1 MKGWLSG
8 GACNKNPSNCTY
20 TPDLPILAMRCK
32 ILFYCQHVLGMG
44 HFIRSAALVRA
55 LARRFDVH
63 FINGGEIIPGFE
75 LPPSIELIQLP
86 AIRTDGSFRELIAV
100 DDGKT
105 IGEIREIRRR
115 MLIEVFER
123 VRPDILAIEMFP
135 FGRRKFAF
143 ELIPLLDCA
152 RSNAGRTKV
161 VCSVRDILV
170 ARRDPERF
178 EAEVL
183 LTLNRYFDLVL
194 VHADPNLQRL
204 DETFHST
211 NALTVPVQYTGFIA
225 PDAVSDNL
233 NESPESGGEE
243 KLILVSLGGGR
254 VGAELIDC
262 AIRASSLLAVP
273 HRLLVFTGPYFPES
287 EFERVEQRASGNP
300 RITIWKYTTRFAE
313 HLSLADLSVS
323 MAGYNTCLNII
334 AAGVRAIV
342 YPFAEAGESEQP
354 LRAEKLR
361 RLGLVDVIRPDEL
374 TPEHLAAMITKLLE
388 LPRPEANAAA
398 LDLRGVEKT
407 VELIAELAR

>member
-1 MKGWLSG
+1 MKRKL
-8 GACNKNPSNCTY
+8 
-20 TPDLPILAMRCK
+20 
-32 ILFYCQHVLGMG
+32 LFYCQHVLGMG
-44 HFIRSAALVRA
+44 HFIRSAALARA

-86 AIRTDGSFRELIAV
+86 AIRTDESFRELIAV

-115 MLIEVFER
+115 MLIEAFER

-170 ARRDPERF
+170 AKRDPESF
-178 EAEVL
+178 EAEVCR
-183 LTLNRYFDLVL
+183 TVNRYFDLVL

-204 DETFHST
+204 DETFHSI
-211 NALTVPVQYTGFIA
+211 NAFTVPVQYTGFIT
-225 PDAVSDNL
+225 PDTVSDTVSDTV
-233 NESPESGGEE
+233 NESSESPGEE

-262 AIRASSLLAVP
+262 AIDASGLLAVP
-273 HRLLVFTGPYFPES
+273 HRLLIFTGPYFPAS
-287 EFERVEQRASGNP
+287 GFERVQRRAAGNP
-300 RITIWKYTTRFAE
+300 RITIRKYTTRFAE
-313 HLSLADLSVS
+313 HLAAADLSVS

-342 YPFAEAGESEQP
+342 YPFSDTGESEQL

-361 RLGLVDVIRPDEL
+361 RLGLVDVIRPGEL
-374 TPEHLAAMITKLLE
+374 DPEHLAGMITKLLE

-398 LDLRGVEKT
+398 LNLGGVEKT

>member
-1 MKGWLSG
+1 
-8 GACNKNPSNCTY
+8 
-20 TPDLPILAMRCK
+20 MRDK

-44 HFIRSAALVRA
+44 HFIRSAALARA

-75 LPPSIELIQLP
+75 LPPSIDLIQLP
-86 AIRTDGSFRELIAV
+86 AIRTDEGFRELIAV
-100 DDGKT
+100 DDGRT
-105 IGEIREIRRR
+105 IDEIREIRKR
-115 MLIEVFER
+115 MLTDAFER

-170 ARRDPERF
+170 AKRDPESF
-178 EAEVL
+178 EAEVCRIV
-183 LTLNRYFDLVL
+183 NRYFDLVL
-194 VHADPNLQRL
+194 VHADPNLQCL

-211 NALTVPVQYTGFIA
+211 GALTVPVRYTGFIA
-225 PDAVSDNL
+225 PDTSSDTSSDTL
-233 NESPESGGEE
+233 SDTVNESPESSGEE
-243 KLILVSLGGGR
+243 KLIVVSLGGGR

-262 AIRASSLLAVP
+262 AIDASGLLAAP
-273 HRLLVFTGPYFPES
+273 HRLLIFTGPYFPAS
-287 EFERVEQRASGNP
+287 GFERVQQRAAGDP
-300 RITIWKYTTRFAE
+300 RITIRKYTTRFAQ
-313 HLSLADLSVS
+313 HIAAADLSLS

-334 AAGVRAIV
+334 AAGVCAIV
-342 YPFAEAGESEQP
+342 YPFADAGESEQP

-361 RLGLVDVIRPDEL
+361 RLGLVDVIRPGEL
-374 TPEHLAAMITKLLE
+374 EPEHLAAMITKLLE

-398 LDLRGVEKT
+398 LDLGGADHT
-407 VELIAELAR
+407 AELIAELSR